1 MQITLIEPAQRFY
14 TCPFSNLYLA
24 GLREWDSLGHGFDGL
39 RKQGIEV
46 VHASAEQLD
55 ARGRTVKLSNGSTL
69 RWDKLVLS
77 PGVDMQWNKLQGYDQ
92 AAAEHAPHAWKA
104 GAQTQLLKR
113 QLQAMKD
120 GGTFIMTIPENP
132 FRCPPGPYERAAMV
146 AHYFRQHKPKS
157 KILLLDAK
165 TAFSKQALFMQG
177 WKALYGN
184 MIEWVGQVDDGEVVR
199 VDARRREVETAFGQR
214 HRADV
219 LNVIPPQ
226 KAGLIAERA
235 GVTNASG
242 WVPVHGGTFESSQVQ
257 DVFVVGDASI
267 AAPMPKSAFAANTQG
282 KLVAAVIAAQ
292 LRGQAL
298 PQASFSNTCY
308 SLIGPDYGISVAG
321 VYKAEGGRVVEMPD
335 SGGVSPLDADARFRR
350 MEALYGQGWYS
361 AITADI
367 WGG

>member
-1 MQITLIEPAQRFY
+1 
-14 TCPFSNLYLA
+14 
-24 GLREWDSLGHGFDGL
+24 
-39 RKQGIEV
+39 
-46 VHASAEQLD
+46 
-55 ARGRTVKLSNGSTL
+55 
-69 RWDKLVLS
+69 
-77 PGVDMQWNKLQGYDQ
+77 
-92 AAAEHAPHAWKA
+92 
-104 GAQTQLLKR
+104 
-113 QLQAMKD
+113 MKD

-199 VDARRREVETAFGQR
+199 VDARRREVETAFGQK

-235 GVTNASG
+235 DVTNASG
-242 WVPVHGGTFESSQVQ
+242 WVPVHGGSFESSQVQ

-321 VYKAEGGRVVEMPD
+321 VYKAEGSRLVEMPD